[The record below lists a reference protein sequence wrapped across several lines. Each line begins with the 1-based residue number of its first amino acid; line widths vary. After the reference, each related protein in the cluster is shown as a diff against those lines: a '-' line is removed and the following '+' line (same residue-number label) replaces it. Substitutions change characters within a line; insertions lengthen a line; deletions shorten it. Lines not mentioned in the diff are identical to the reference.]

1 MFAERVE
8 STDQH
13 YVYDIYAHDWRLS
26 GAYMWRKSVYLV
38 IYFDFSR
45 PYLSNGR
52 AIGIICPK
60 LLFLT

>member
-26 GAYMWRKSVYLV
+26 GAYM
-38 IYFDFSR
+38 
-45 PYLSNGR
+45 
-52 AIGIICPK
+52 
-60 LLFLT
+60 